1 MLAEAIAVAAAAA
14 GVLAI
19 GERVRVM
26 VKRVTL
32 RPFVLL
38 RVGVFVGEEVLVGG
52 GSIVVWVG
60 IV

>member
-19 GERVRVM
+19 GKRVGVTAEW
-26 VKRVTL
+26 VTL
-32 RPFVLL
+32 RPYILLQMGVLI
-38 RVGVFVGEEVLVGG
+38 RGKVSVGG
-52 GSIVVWVG
+52 GSI